1 MKKPTSTSRRSFLK
15 QFSLGAILSVPVAL
29 TFGRLFSSTAFAQG
43 GKPAAKGKL
52 EMVDVKNPQAQALG
66 YIEDAT
72 KVDTKKWPKRAG
84 AEGAKQWCHNCQ
96 FYIVDKGAD
105 PEKVPVAPCQILLN
119 KGVPAKGWC
128 NTWTKR
134 I

>member
-1 MKKPTSTSRRSFLK
+1 MKHISSRRSFLK
-15 QFSLGAILSVPVAL
+15 TFSLGALLAIPATFS
-29 TFGRLFSSTAFAQG
+29 FGRLFSSTAFGQAPKAG
-43 GKPAAKGKL
+43 AKL
-52 EMVDVKNPQAQALG
+52 EMVDPKNPLAQSLG

-84 AEGAKQWCHNCQ
+84 AEGAKQFCHNCQ

-105 PEKVPVAPCQILLN
+105 PAKVPVAPCQILQM
-119 KGVPAKGWC
+119 KGVKAKGWC

-134 I
+134 A